1 MCSNYRQ
8 IFYFSYEGGFY
19 AKYRSSAP
27 QQLAVLSVGIK
38 PFAAF
43 YYAKE
48 IVIQPLLSG
57 AIAQAVATT
66 VKNVL
71 P

>member
-1 MCSNYRQ
+1 M
-8 IFYFSYEGGFY
+8 EGGFH
-19 AKYRSSAP
+19 ASYRSSAP

-48 IVIQPLLSG
+48 IVVQPLIST
-57 AIAQAVATT
+57 AIVNAVANQ
-66 VKNVL
+66 VKNAL

>member
-1 MCSNYRQ
+1 M
-8 IFYFSYEGGFY
+8 EGGFY
-19 AKYRSSAP
+19 ASYRSSAP
-27 QQLAVLSVGIK
+27 QQLAVLAVGIK

-48 IVIQPLLSG
+48 IVVQPLVSV
-57 AIAQAVATT
+57 AIVQAVASQ

>member
-1 MCSNYRQ
+1 MSHCFVL
-8 IFYFSYEGGFY
+8 IFSLEGGFY

-48 IVIQPLLSG
+48 IIIQPLVSV

>member
-1 MCSNYRQ
+1 MKGINFQCN
-8 IFYFSYEGGFY
+8 FSYEGGFH

-27 QQLAVLSVGIK
+27 QQLAILSVGAK

-48 IVIQPLLSG
+48 IVQPQVG
-57 AIAQAVATT
+57 AAIAQVLSTT

>member
-1 MCSNYRQ
+1 M
-8 IFYFSYEGGFY
+8 EGGFY
-19 AKYRSSAP
+19 ASYRSSAP
-27 QQLAVLSVGIK
+27 QQLAVLSVGVK

-48 IVIQPLLSG
+48 IVIQPLVSV
-57 AIAQAVATT
+57 AIVQAVESQ
-66 VKNVL
+66 VKNAL